1 MNCRRPGSLVNC
13 GIMHWIRS
21 VSGLMLL
28 GLLLAGCGNQA
39 PAPVVYG
46 PRDGLAQRPGDRIA
60 APAQSET
67 RPAEAAGDEITVQR
81 GDTVYGLARRH
92 NQPVRAFV
100 EANGLRPPYILQ
112 PGQRLRLVGD
122 RFHVVQSGDTLYTV
136 SRQYGVD
143 TYALARS
150 NDLNPPYNLTNGQS
164 LRIPTAQPV
173 PPVLAAPL
181 REAAPA
187 SATAVATAPA
197 TSSASGVT
205 MEALPPPG
213 TSARAPSGSTP
224 PPALPRAQPLP
235 EVSVPA
241 RSTEPVT
248 AAVPASPARPG
259 PQPNVQEPA
268 TQAAPDAEARAP
280 ARAEPPSAQ
289 APSPQVRPAEPE
301 PQIAEPPPRSG
312 RTFSWPVRGRILS
325 TFGPKPDGL
334 HNDGINIAA
343 RSGAPVIAAENG
355 VVVYAGSELKG
366 FGNLLLLR
374 HADGWITAYAH
385 LDKALVQ
392 KGQNVRKGQAIGTV
406 GSSGGVDQPQLHF
419 EIRRGTQAVDPA
431 KFLTIALLEPDER
444 SLTWLLQGHAQPA
457 GQVLNELPRDPA

>member
-1 MNCRRPGSLVNC
+1 
-13 GIMHWIRS
+13 
-21 VSGLMLL
+21 MLL

-46 PRDGLAQRPGDRIA
+46 PRDGLTQRPGVRIA
-60 APAQSET
+60 APAQPEA
-67 RPAEAAGDEITVQR
+67 RPADVTGDEITVQR

-150 NDLNPPYNLTNGQS
+150 NDLSPPYNLTNGQS

-173 PPVLAAPL
+173 PPVLATPV
-181 REAAPA
+181 REPAPA

-213 TSARAPSGSTP
+213 NSERAQSGSASP
-224 PPALPRAQPLP
+224 PVMPRSQQLP
-235 EVSVPA
+235 ETSVPA
-241 RSTEPVT
+241 RGNEPVT

-259 PQPNVQEPA
+259 PSTNVQDTVIQAPA
-268 TQAAPDAEARAP
+268 DVEARAP
-280 ARAEPPSAQ
+280 APAEPPPAQ
-289 APSPQVRPAEPE
+289 PPSPQARPAEPE

-431 KFLTIALLEPDER
+431 KFLTIAMREQGER
-444 SLTWLLQGHAQPA
+444 SFALLFQDHAKPA